1 MRNLEPRTIWQRIP
15 LWIRAVIL
23 GVFVSSLGIYTWLFV
38 ASLLPAPWPA
48 FVMAVFLFAYVMFFS
63 GKWGPKSTQE
73 ARRERFRSTRI
84 TTRSFTWSLIS
95 ACLIVV
101 IWQSALVVTFRI
113 IEYPSDVSI
122 YGYNTEGMPIWGAWL
137 LIIMSS
143 MVAGICEEIGYRGY
157 MQVPLEMRYRPIP
170 AIILVSI
177 TFVIIHLDQVWAT
190 PLLFHLFMLSVLLGV
205 LAYSSGS
212 LIPGILAHFG
222 LDIFNFSYW

>member
-1 MRNLEPRTIWQRIP
+1 M
-15 LWIRAVIL
+15 
-23 GVFVSSLGIYTWLFV
+23 
-38 ASLLPAPWPA
+38 
-48 FVMAVFLFAYVMFFS
+48 
-63 GKWGPKSTQE
+63 
-73 ARRERFRSTRI
+73 
-84 TTRSFTWSLIS
+84 
-95 ACLIVV
+95 